1 MMKPLFYF
9 ILPLFFVVSV
19 WAQVPGKIVG
29 RVTDQSNNPLPG
41 VNVIVEGQPLGAST
55 DTDGYYM
62 ILNIAPGTYRLT
74 ANYVGYHPVTVKGV
88 VVRPDLTTRVDFTL
102 QEEVMELG
110 QAIVVTAEQPVIQRD
125 ATAKVTTFNAEEIK
139 SLPVENLQ
147 EILSIQSDVSVLTN
161 TPNAKPGYNI
171 RGIDDIRM
179 RGGRNNE
186 VALLI
191 DGVKV
196 SNPVFGGFG
205 TQIGKNAIEQISIEA
220 GGFSAKYGNALS
232 GVINLTTKEGRAKTS
247 GSFRYYT
254 SRPFGLQALIPA
266 HGRALNRQNYQYTLG
281 GRLPFLKKSSYF
293 ISGEVNTQR
302 GTVLLFDRILWND
315 HRTIGLDLN
324 GDQIADST
332 VTLPTSQEIIKGY
345 LQYGNLDSIQH
356 GLARNWRKV
365 IGPDGRKINPLDRY
379 AGWTGL
385 GWNNYLNVFA
395 KVSYQIT
402 PSLKIRFSNLW
413 DQRYRQIN
421 NFNAW
426 YDYNMAGQNV
436 QILGSNKQTLSI
448 NHALSAKTFYDFK
461 LSRFFESRK
470 IRILR
475 DYDRKF
481 RSRFNVFYPDPNNL
495 KTPDEYIPYR
505 STKAVID
512 PFETAFYLKADNRW
526 YSGDRSTNWEARLD
540 FTSQIS
546 KATKIETGFQFNYID
561 LHYHSYQNISQKDP
575 FPTIYHRQPKEGA
588 LYLQGKSEYD
598 KLILNVGVRLD
609 YQDTGDRFWKNPFDP
624 LAKQSGQDD
633 SLEINPLIP
642 VKPKYHVSPRI
653 GLAYPLTSTTVLFFN
668 FGHFYQNPNYRDLYR
683 ATGNT
688 RLVSLMRGNILGNP
702 NLQPEKAVQYEIS
715 LQQQIGRDIGV
726 KINLWSKETTNQV
739 GSVVV
744 PAYSDPGRDNPFT
757 YAVFVN
763 NNFGSARGIDI
774 EVKKVLRKNFGFQ
787 INYTYSKA
795 KVLLPTSWDGYW
807 SGDTQEDLPK
817 HETTAPWDQ
826 PHVMRANMQYYFNGK
841 EGVRIGHV
849 YPLENTV
856 WSLIYYG
863 ESGMPYTPSI
873 PGGVIVEPYSARWPA
888 THRVDVRVSKQWRLW
903 KQRFRM
909 FFEIKNVFD
918 RKNVLT
924 GYTRTGSATDP
935 GTAAYYTY
943 SSTYWDSRNNN
954 NFGLR
959 RLFYLGLEV
968 IFGGR

>member
-1 MMKPLFYF
+1 MKAFLFAIF
-9 ILPLFFVVSV
+9 IFLSSSLF
-19 WAQVPGKIVG
+19 AQVPGKIVG
-29 RVTDQSNNPLPG
+29 RVTDQNGNPLPG
-41 VNVIVEGQPLGAST
+41 VNVIVEGEPLGAST
-55 DTDGYYM
+55 DTDGFYM
-62 ILNIAPGTYRLT
+62 ILNISPGTYDLT
-74 ANYVGYHPVTVKGV
+74 ANYVGYHPVKVTGV
-88 VVRPDLTTRVDFTL
+88 VVKPDLTTRVNFTL
-102 QEEVMELG
+102 HEEVMQLNE
-110 QAIVVTAEQPVIQRD
+110 AIVVTAEQPVIQRD
-125 ATAKVTTFNAEEIK
+125 ATAKITTFNAEEIK

-147 EILSIQSDVSVLTN
+147 EILAIQSNVSVLTN

-186 VALLI
+186 VALMI

-205 TQIGKNAIEQISIEA
+205 TQIGKNAIQQIVIEA

-232 GVINLTTKEGRAKTS
+232 GVINLTTKEGRGKTS

-254 SRPFGLQALIPA
+254 SEPFGVEQLGTA
-266 HGRALNRQNYQYTLG
+266 HGNALHRQNYQYTLG
-281 GRLPFLKKSSYF
+281 GRLPIARKVSYF
-293 ISGEVNTQR
+293 LSGEVNTQA
-302 GTVLLFDRILWND
+302 GTVLLFDQILWDD
-315 HRTIGLDLN
+315 HRKLELDLN
-324 GDQIADST
+324 GDNRPDST
-332 VTLPTSQEIIKGY
+332 ILLPTSDEIINGY
-345 LQYGNLDSIQH
+345 LQYGNLDSIQP
-356 GLARNWRKV
+356 GLAKNWRKV

-379 AGWTGL
+379 EGWTGL
-385 GWNNYLNVFA
+385 GWNNYFNVFT
-395 KVSYQIT
+395 KLSYQLT

-413 DQRYRQIN
+413 DQRYHQIN

-426 YDYNMAGQNV
+426 YDYNMRGQNV

-448 NHALSAKTFYDFK
+448 NHALSSHTFYDLR

-475 DYDRKF
+475 DYSKKY
-481 RSRFNVFYPDPNNL
+481 RSKLNVFYPKSNNL

-505 STKAVID
+505 STKAVVD
-512 PFETAFYLKADNRW
+512 PFESSFYLKADNRW
-526 YSGDRSTNWEARLD
+526 YSGDRSTNYEARLD
-540 FTSQIS
+540 LTSQLT

-561 LHYHSYQNISQKDP
+561 LHYHSYQNISEKDP
-575 FPTIYHRQPKEGA
+575 FPTIYHRTPKEGA
-588 LYLQGKSEYD
+588 VYLQGKSEFD
-598 KLILNVGVRLD
+598 KLIVNVGLRLD
-609 YQDTGDRFWKNPFDP
+609 YQDSGDKFWVIPFDP
-624 LAKQSGQDD
+624 LAKQSGQAD
-633 SLEINPLIP
+633 SIETNPLKP

-653 GLAYPLTSTTVLFFN
+653 GLAYPLTSTSVLFFN

-683 ATGNT
+683 ATGNS
-688 RLVSLMRGNILGNP
+688 RLISLMRGNIIGNP

-715 LQQQIGRDIGV
+715 LQQQIGKDIGV

-774 EVKKVLRKNFGFQ
+774 EIKKALRGNFGFQ

-807 SGDTQEDLPK
+807 SGDTQDDLPK

-826 PHVMRANMQYYFNGK
+826 PHVIRANFQYYFQSKQGL
-841 EGVRIGHV
+841 RIGNF
-849 YPLENTV
+849 YPLQNTIF
-856 WSLIYYG
+856 SLIYYG
-863 ESGMPYTPSI
+863 ESGMPYTPTI

-888 THRVDVRVSKQWRLW
+888 SHRVDLRVSKQWRVW
-903 KQRFRM
+903 KQRFRA
-909 FFEIKNVFD
+909 FFEVKNLFD

-924 GYTRTGSATDP
+924 GYTRTGSPTNP
-935 GTAAYYTY
+935 GTASYYTY

-954 NFGLR
+954 NFALR
-959 RLFYLGLEV
+959 RLVYVGLEI